1 MKNARLVRKKAGAL
15 LDVSLG
21 GTPQPNSITFAEL
34 KCSPLELPWPLP
46 DRSIHTAVITHV
58 LEFLEPAQWFPFWDE
73 VHRVMRP
80 GGIVYMS
87 GPYGGDE
94 SLGWLSDPTHKTRV
108 VEQSFAWLDP
118 RTPFYSLNEAR
129 GRKQPKPWHPISLS
143 RVPGTH
149 GTISYNVAMAAQV
162 LEKPGKRAA

>member
-1 MKNARLVRKKAGAL
+1 LAKRRNVRRLVESRKGIL

-21 GTPQPNSITFAEL
+21 GTPQPNAVTFQEL
-34 KCSPLELPWPLP
+34 GASPLDIPFPLP
-46 DRSIHTAVITHV
+46 SRAVHTAVVTHV
-58 LEFLEPAQWFPFWDE
+58 LEYVEPQMWFQWWDE
-73 VHRVMRP
+73 LWRVMRP
-80 GGIVYMS
+80 GGIVYVS

-118 RTPFYSLNEAR
+118 RLPFFSQHETV
-129 GRKQPKPWHPISLS
+129 GRKPPKPWHPLTLA

-149 GTISYNVAMAAQV
+149 GTTSYNVCLRSQPV
-162 LEKPGKRAA
+162 ESR